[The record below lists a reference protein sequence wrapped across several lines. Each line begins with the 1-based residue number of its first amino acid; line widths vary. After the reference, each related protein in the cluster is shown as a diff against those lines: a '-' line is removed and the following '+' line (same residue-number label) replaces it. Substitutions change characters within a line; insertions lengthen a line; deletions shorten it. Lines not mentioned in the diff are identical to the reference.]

1 MRRALVPLLLL
12 TAACASTPTS
22 DSRAQVLASA
32 YPFAW
37 ATEQVAGADAH
48 VVDLVRGGGEPHDVE
63 LAPRQVGAVEKADV
77 VVYLR
82 GFQPAVDE
90 AVRAT
95 GAPGAL
101 DLRGPTDAQ
110 PPTSALTEGSRSGI
124 DPHVWLDPV
133 RMEAVV
139 RAVRD
144 RLTQVD
150 PTHAPAYAARADRAI
165 ASLAELDQLFRSQLR
180 ECARHEIVT
189 AHTAFA
195 YLAQRYGLQQVG
207 ISGIDPESEPTPG
220 RVAAVASLARRLG
233 VTTVFF
239 GSAASPGLASTV
251 AAEVGARTS
260 VLDPIEGVAAGDD
273 YLSVMRRNALA
284 LHDGL
289 GCA

>member
-1 MRRALVPLLLL
+1 MRRALSLLLLL
-12 TAACASTPTS
+12 TAACATTPSS
-22 DSRAQVLASA
+22 DGRPQVIASA

-37 ATEQVAGADAH
+37 ATGQVAGDDAR

-77 VVYLR
+77 VVFLS

-101 DLRGPTDAQ
+101 DLRGPTDVQA
-110 PPTSALTEGSRSGI
+110 PTSALTEGSRSGI

-133 RMEAVV
+133 RMQAVV

-144 RLTQVD
+144 RLMEVD
-150 PTHAPAYAARADRAI
+150 PTHAPAYAARADRALS
-165 ASLAELDQLFRSQLR
+165 SLVELDQVFRSELR
-180 ECARHEIVT
+180 DCARQEVVT

-195 YLAQRYGLQQVG
+195 YLAQRYGLEQVG
-207 ISGIDPESEPTPG
+207 VSGIDPESEPTPG
-220 RVAAVASLARRLG
+220 RVAAVASLARQLQ

-239 GSAASPGLASTV
+239 GSAASPGLAQTV
-251 AAEVGARTS
+251 AAEIGARTA

-284 LHDGL
+284 LHEGL

>member
-1 MRRALVPLLLL
+1 MRRVLVLLLL
-12 TAACASTPTS
+12 TAACASPDTG
-22 DSRAQVLASA
+22 DGRLQVLASA
-32 YPFAW
+32 YPFTW
-37 ATEQVAGADAH
+37 ATQQVTGADAH

-101 DLRGPTDAQ
+101 DLRSPAQ
-110 PPTSALTEGSRSGI
+110 VEAPASALNESSRSGI

-133 RMEAVV
+133 RMQDIV

-144 RLTQVD
+144 RLVQVD
-150 PTHAPAYAARADRAI
+150 PAHAPSYQARADRTI
-165 ASLAELDQLFRSQLR
+165 AQLAALDELFRSQLR
-180 ECARHEIVT
+180 DCARHDVVT

-195 YLAQRYGLQQVG
+195 YLAQRYGLKQVG
-207 ISGIDPESEPTPG
+207 VTGIDPESEPTPG
-220 RVAAVASLARRLG
+220 RVAAVAQLAQRLG
-233 VTTVFF
+233 VTTIYF
-239 GSAASPGLASTV
+239 GSAASPGLAQTV
-251 AAEVGARTS
+251 AAEIGARTA
-260 VLDPIEGVAAGDD
+260 VLDPIESVADGDD
-273 YLSVMRRNALA
+273 YLTVMRRNARA